1 MHKIWIF
8 PNGEDTRS
16 MDMTQIFVFDEIVEI
31 DTKTFPKNYREL
43 FFRSLPDVHFAHEV
57 PNTLKKNRQ
66 KGIRNV
72 LVAYNSETLVKESL
86 LALDACRL
94 FDDLIIAEEQFPFTV
109 FPKTDIEQL
118 LTKRYGA
125 WNYFTSQ
132 NRICH

>member
-1 MHKIWIF
+1 
-8 PNGEDTRS
+8 
-16 MDMTQIFVFDEIVEI
+16 MDMTQIFIFDEIVEI

-57 PNTLKKNRQ
+57 PNTLNKNRR

-72 LVAYNSETLVKESL
+72 LVAYDSETLVKESL

-109 FPKTDIEQL
+109 HPKAAVEQL
-118 LTKRYGA
+118 LTSRYGA
-125 WNYFTSQ
+125 WNYFTVRKQ
-132 NRICH
+132 LD